1 MAAASVS
8 SPTSALGALS
18 VASERSASPGS
29 PKRKQAE
36 LDTISEVSSATA
48 SALDQLQAPPQ
59 PAADRRAR
67 RTSVRVSADGQAIQ
81 QQARARNSCDA
92 IPWRNSLAHSPLARA
107 QLPRVRVSREF
118 LDDFFAKFNIDGT
131 QESNKASV
139 AEKLRHTLGTPK
151 LEGMVEA
158 VAEAVLSH
166 VEANGEL
173 QEARQGVF
181 DERERPLNA
190 EGLGVAV
197 TLDAVQRWLWS
208 ILSPLSLDPE
218 CLIIA
223 LALVERAVSGAGG
236 LSLTTHTWRP
246 CTLCAIAL
254 ASKTWYDSAIFNVDF
269 SSRLPHCQL
278 THMNAMEAAFL
289 KALDFKT
296 NVTMT
301 LYAKYFFALQD
312 VLTYKNGAS
321 STRRATWSPGGGY

>member
-1 MAAASVS
+1 MIASS
-8 SPTSALGALS
+8 S
-18 VASERSASPGS
+18 
-29 PKRKQAE
+29 
-36 LDTISEVSSATA
+36 
-48 SALDQLQAPPQ
+48 
-59 PAADRRAR
+59 RRA
-67 RTSVRVSADGQAIQ
+67 S
-81 QQARARNSCDA
+81 
-92 IPWRNSLAHSPLARA
+92 
-107 QLPRVRVSREF
+107 
-118 LDDFFAKFNIDGT
+118 
-131 QESNKASV
+131 
-139 AEKLRHTLGTPK
+139 TP
-151 LEGMVEA
+151 
-158 VAEAVLSH
+158 S
-166 VEANGEL
+166 
-173 QEARQGVF
+173 
-181 DERERPLNA
+181 
-190 EGLGVAV
+190 
-197 TLDAVQRWLWS
+197 LDAVQRWLWS

-312 VLTYKNGAS
+312 VLTYKNGAA

>member
-1 MAAASVS
+1 M
-8 SPTSALGALS
+8 
-18 VASERSASPGS
+18 
-29 PKRKQAE
+29 
-36 LDTISEVSSATA
+36 
-48 SALDQLQAPPQ
+48 
-59 PAADRRAR
+59 
-67 RTSVRVSADGQAIQ
+67 
-81 QQARARNSCDA
+81 
-92 IPWRNSLAHSPLARA
+92 
-107 QLPRVRVSREF
+107 RVSREF

-312 VLTYKNGAS
+312 VLTYKNGAA

>member
-1 MAAASVS
+1 MLAT
-8 SPTSALGALS
+8 P
-18 VASERSASPGS
+18 VAQFFG
-29 PKRKQAE
+29 
-36 LDTISEVSSATA
+36 
-48 SALDQLQAPPQ
+48 
-59 PAADRRAR
+59 
-67 RTSVRVSADGQAIQ
+67 
-81 QQARARNSCDA
+81 RNSD
-92 IPWRNSLAHSPLARA
+92 PSRPRA

-166 VEANGEL
+166 VEGNGEL

-223 LALVERAVSGAGG
+223 LALVERAVSGAAGA

-312 VLTYKNGAS
+312 VLTYKNGAA

>member
-1 MAAASVS
+1 MAQF
-8 SPTSALGALS
+8 LG
-18 VASERSASPGS
+18 
-29 PKRKQAE
+29 
-36 LDTISEVSSATA
+36 
-48 SALDQLQAPPQ
+48 
-59 PAADRRAR
+59 
-67 RTSVRVSADGQAIQ
+67 
-81 QQARARNSCDA
+81 RNSD
-92 IPWRNSLAHSPLARA
+92 PSRPRA

-312 VLTYKNGAS
+312 VLTYKNGAA

>member
-1 MAAASVS
+1 
-8 SPTSALGALS
+8 
-18 VASERSASPGS
+18 
-29 PKRKQAE
+29 
-36 LDTISEVSSATA
+36 
-48 SALDQLQAPPQ
+48 
-59 PAADRRAR
+59 
-67 RTSVRVSADGQAIQ
+67 
-81 QQARARNSCDA
+81 
-92 IPWRNSLAHSPLARA
+92 
-107 QLPRVRVSREF
+107 
-118 LDDFFAKFNIDGT
+118 
-131 QESNKASV
+131 
-139 AEKLRHTLGTPK
+139 
-151 LEGMVEA
+151 MVEA

-166 VEANGEL
+166 VEGNAEL

-190 EGLGVAV
+190 EGLGVDPARRGAALALV
-197 TLDAVQRWLWS
+197 DPVAAL
-208 ILSPLSLDPE
+208 IDPE
-218 CLIIA
+218 CLNIA
-223 LALVERAVSGAGG
+223 LALVERAVSGAGA

-312 VLTYKNGAS
+312 VLTYKNGAA